1 MTQANQNRFTGQ
13 MIQGIIVT
21 VLLIAIY
28 RLGTLV
34 PLPLVNEKALI
45 DLLGMHQFAFSRVSI
60 FVLGIMPYVS
70 AYLLVEILSL
80 FIPFLKKLRKGDY
93 KSRRKLRRIAFIIT
107 LPLGILQG
115 KGIINWLKD
124 MKLTDGA
131 QILNI
136 ESIHEYILL
145 VTILVAGVFFLIFIS
160 ELISRHGIGN
170 GISILVLSGTSAG
183 LFHNMKQNLA
193 LFSAFRVGPGVYLLA
208 LIIVVVI
215 AFFIIRLLKTKTSES
230 VGHKLLQKPV
240 RLFQLNTCPSGT
252 MAVPY
257 ATSIVML
264 PMTLCNFM
272 SGGDSFACL
281 SNPTSF
287 FYIAS
292 QVIFIFA
299 ISYLF
304 AWLFFHPARRL
315 KRMRERG
322 WTFLK
327 SEQDTTR
334 YLSRKLLIY
343 NLPWTVLLCG
353 LAVIPTILI
362 GFFNVPFYIGG
373 SNFFAAIVIACDI
386 FDRYKAQ
393 RNSRAG
399 KFVKIAELHDVY
411 DASMIKNHLET
422 KGILSHLQ
430 GYYHRHLL
438 YFFGP
443 YIDISL
449 MVGETDIKA
458 ATELLRKYYKS
469 LGLLK
474 P

>member
-1 MTQANQNRFTGQ
+1 
-13 MIQGIIVT
+13 
-21 VLLIAIY
+21 
-28 RLGTLV
+28 
-34 PLPLVNEKALI
+34 
-45 DLLGMHQFAFSRVSI
+45 
-60 FVLGIMPYVS
+60 
-70 AYLLVEILSL
+70 
-80 FIPFLKKLRKGDY
+80 
-93 KSRRKLRRIAFIIT
+93 
-107 LPLGILQG
+107 
-115 KGIINWLKD
+115 
-124 MKLTDGA
+124 
-131 QILNI
+131 
-136 ESIHEYILL
+136 
-145 VTILVAGVFFLIFIS
+145 
-160 ELISRHGIGN
+160 
-170 GISILVLSGTSAG
+170 
-183 LFHNMKQNLA
+183 
-193 LFSAFRVGPGVYLLA
+193 
-208 LIIVVVI
+208 
-215 AFFIIRLLKTKTSES
+215 
-230 VGHKLLQKPV
+230 
-240 RLFQLNTCPSGT
+240 
-252 MAVPY
+252 
-257 ATSIVML
+257 
-264 PMTLCNFM
+264 M

-393 RNSRAG
+393 RQSRAG

-411 DASMIKNHLET
+411 DASMIKNHLKT
-422 KGILSHLQ
+422 KGIISHLQ